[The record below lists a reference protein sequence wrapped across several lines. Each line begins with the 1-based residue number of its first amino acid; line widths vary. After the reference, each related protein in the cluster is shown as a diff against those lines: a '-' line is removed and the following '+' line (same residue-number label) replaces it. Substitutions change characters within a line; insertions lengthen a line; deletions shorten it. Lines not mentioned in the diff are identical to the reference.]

1 MKYIRLIN
9 PKNETVFVKE
19 IQVVISEVLY
29 NPANYINFAEWDV
42 INVNPCKN
50 AFKSIEDALDSELKN
65 LRYSA
70 TDVVRWH
77 KTKKDGQYRTGILTN
92 EIGDCITDTDIN
104 LWKQGYIK
112 LYMKDV
118 YITLY

>member
-50 AFKSIEDALDSELKN
+50 AFKSIEDAFFLNANNQLRVLSQLMISEVL
-65 LRYSA
+65 LS
-70 TDVVRWH
+70 
-77 KTKKDGQYRTGILTN
+77 TK
-92 EIGDCITDTDIN
+92 TDIF
-104 LWKQGYIK
+104 
-112 LYMKDV
+112 
-118 YITLY
+118 